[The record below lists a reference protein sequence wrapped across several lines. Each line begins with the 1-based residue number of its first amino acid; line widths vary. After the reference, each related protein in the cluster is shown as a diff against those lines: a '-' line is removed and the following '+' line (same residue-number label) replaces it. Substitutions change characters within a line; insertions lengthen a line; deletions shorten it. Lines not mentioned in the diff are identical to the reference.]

1 MIGALINLLVV
12 LLIVGVIWWAVT
24 SVLGLLPLPAPVGQI
39 VNIIL
44 ILILALI
51 VINAL
56 LGFLPGGG
64 GYGWR
69 LVR

>member
-1 MIGALINLLVV
+1 MLSALINLLVV
-12 LLIVGVIWWAVT
+12 LLIVGVVWWAVT
-24 SVLGLLPLPAPVGQI
+24 SIIALLPLPSPVGQI
-39 VNIIL
+39 VRIIL
-44 ILILALI
+44 ILILCLI

-56 LGFLPGGG
+56 LVFLPGGG

>member
-1 MIGALINLLVV
+1 MIAALINLLIV
-12 LLIVGVIWWAVT
+12 LLIVGVIWWAINAI
-24 SVLGLLPLPAPVGQI
+24 LGLIPLPAPIGQI
-39 VNIIL
+39 VRIIL

-64 GYGWR
+64 GYGWK